1 MHMEQN
7 GAYNICIE
15 IFFAEIIT
23 CTCPTKQQEQE
34 RNAVYDWRQESEDR
48 RHGTGDRRRR
58 FSVVFGN
65 VRTRHGS
72 TKRNGKKTSSC
83 VVLLCEFWGLDLLLL
98 LLLVWQVASGVRP
111 EDTRWSRLQKTK
123 QGNKRS

>member
-34 RNAVYDWRQESEDR
+34 RNAVYDWRQETWHR
-48 RHGTGDRRRR
+48 RPPQE
-58 FSVVFGN
+58 VFCGFWQCQDT
-65 VRTRHGS
+65 TRLD
-72 TKRNGKKTSSC
+72 KAKWQENFFF
-83 VVLLCEFWGLDLLLL
+83 LCCII
-98 LLLVWQVASGVRP
+98 V
-111 EDTRWSRLQKTK
+111 
-123 QGNKRS
+123 